1 MLQFNELRITLD
13 NRCLIID
20 VQVEDLAYF
29 KHVKIDSVL
38 IDTQDTWVYSGPSD
52 KAVLVYS
59 QNSPALSVV
68 DDEGK
73 HVRVEVEQPFI
84 TPAENNMYFIY
95 VVADIS
101 NAPESMQAPCDCN
114 KDTIVG
120 TVVNVHNFRSL
131 FMKGIREIENS
142 REMPVTLVNAFL
154 RQQAVEAC
162 LKTGNYPLAI
172 KYWKKF
178 FQNMKQAVLT
188 KTCNCNGGV

>member
-1 MLQFNELRITLD
+1 MLQFNELRITPD
-13 NRCLIID
+13 NKCLIID

-29 KHVKIDSVL
+29 KNVKIDSIL

-52 KAVLVYS
+52 KAVLLYS
-59 QNSPALSVV
+59 QDSPALSVV
-68 DDEGK
+68 DNEGK
-73 HVRVEVEQPFI
+73 HVRIEAEQPLI
-84 TPAENNMYFIY
+84 VPAENNMYFVY

-114 KDTIVG
+114 KDTIIG
-120 TVVNVHNFRSL
+120 TAVNVHSFRSL
-131 FMKGIREIENS
+131 FMKGIKEIENS
-142 REMPVTLVNAFL
+142 CEMPVTLVNAYL

-172 KYWKKF
+172 KYWKMF
-178 FQNMKQAVLT
+178 FQNINQTVMT